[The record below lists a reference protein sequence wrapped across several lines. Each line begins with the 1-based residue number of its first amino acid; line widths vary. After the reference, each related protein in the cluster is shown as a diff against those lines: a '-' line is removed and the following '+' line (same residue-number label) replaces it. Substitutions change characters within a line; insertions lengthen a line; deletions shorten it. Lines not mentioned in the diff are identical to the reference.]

1 MMECAE
7 IGVAVLAAGQSRRF
21 GSDKL
26 MADLGGIPLGAHIA
40 RTLAPMGFGWRF
52 AVCQKGAALA
62 RNFEDL
68 NFEVIENA
76 APDIGQAHSLHLAV
90 EAAERTAAK
99 ALLVTLADMPFVSQ
113 PHLVAIAGGAGVTAS
128 SNGRVSMPPALF
140 PRAFW
145 PALRATEGDQ
155 GARILLREA
164 RLILASSEE
173 LRDID
178 VAGDLPRPQGQ

>member
-1 MMECAE
+1 MMECAD
-7 IGVAVLAAGQSRRF
+7 IAVAVLAAGQSRRF

-26 MADLGGIPLGAHIA
+26 MADLGGIPLGTHIA
-40 RTLAPMGFGWRF
+40 RTLASMGFGWRF

-76 APDIGQAHSLHLAV
+76 APATGQAHSLHIAV
-90 EAAERTAAK
+90 GAAERTAAK

-113 PHLVAIAGGAGVTAS
+113 SHLLAIAGGAGLTAS

-145 PALRATEGDQ
+145 PALRTAEGDQ
-155 GARILLREA
+155 GARILLRET
-164 RLILASSEE
+164 RLILAPSEE
-173 LRDID
+173 PRDID
-178 VAGDLPRPQGQ
+178 LADDLPTAQGQ